1 MNIFNGNKI
10 DNSLNYMF
18 LLNMDDSPRL
28 TFGKIYVAE
37 TRNKNI
43 YIGTY
48 TGFVRDPQHGY
59 VMYYILDNVTNY
71 YSFGSKKNK
80 SEKIKS
86 DVFFSSTDT
95 FYDLEEIRENG
106 EKARQSMEQ
115 RSLDIILKRLVNEH
129 FQWS

>member
-1 MNIFNGNKI
+1 
-10 DNSLNYMF
+10 
-18 LLNMDDSPRL
+18 MDDSPRL